1 MKEVTALT
9 FLILGFIFDHS
20 IIGPVFSLRRV
31 MSIAIC
37 DIVLYLQSEGLNIL
51 LIYDGTTP
59 FQYLKTVIANT
70 LFYCVTR
77 W

>member
-1 MKEVTALT
+1 MKEVAALT

-20 IIGPVFSLRRV
+20 IIGPVFFLRRV
-31 MSIAIC
+31 MSNAIC

-59 FQYLKTVIANT
+59 FQYLKTVITNT